1 MHGEVPEPLSPD
13 PKATPLTPRKA
24 PMDTPITDGLARD
37 VITHRPGAL
46 NRLIEHAKALEAG
59 PQTVEGPT
67 EPDVEPLSIAQE
79 AEKIISGA
87 RREAY
92 GPVTESF
99 EVVARLWAPILGAG
113 EVTPQQVAAC
123 MMALKMARQLTGAHQ
138 RDNFVDMVG
147 YSLLW
152 AQIEAEGA

>member
-1 MHGEVPEPLSPD
+1 
-13 PKATPLTPRKA
+13 
-24 PMDTPITDGLARD
+24 MDAPITNQLAND
-37 VITHRPGAL
+37 VIAHRPGAL
-46 NRLIEHAKALEAG
+46 HRLIEHAKALESG
-59 PQTVEGPT
+59 RETVEGPSA
-67 EPDVEPLSIAQE
+67 PDVEPLSIAQE

-99 EVVARLWAPILGAG
+99 EVVARLWTPILGTE

-123 MMALKMARQLTGAHQ
+123 MTALKMARQLTGAHQ

-152 AQIEAEGA
+152 AQIEAEEA

>member
-1 MHGEVPEPLSPD
+1 
-13 PKATPLTPRKA
+13 
-24 PMDTPITDGLARD
+24 MDTPTTDNLARD
-37 VITHRPGAL
+37 VIAHRPGAL
-46 NRLIEHAKALEAG
+46 NRLIEHAKALESGREPAEI
-59 PQTVEGPT
+59 PSA
-67 EPDVEPLSIAQE
+67 PDVEPLSIAQE

-123 MMALKMARQLTGAHQ
+123 MTALKMARQLTGAHQ